1 MFRAL
6 QSEIQRNMER
16 IFIRAGSDV
25 SMTNEA
31 MFVYFLNTKKDM
43 SIVHVTRRAPPK
55 AKELIDGQELDKEAR
70 Q

>member
-1 MFRAL
+1 MHRPAKQQAMVVFRAL

-16 IFIRAGSDV
+16 IFIRGGSDA

-43 SIVHVTRRAPPK
+43 SIVHVTRRAP
-55 AKELIDGQELDKEAR
+55 L
-70 Q
+70 